1 VNILLFHQHFNT
13 PVHGGPIRSYYLGT
27 ALALKGHRVVMIT
40 SWDGPSTKLERVDG
54 IEVVY
59 LPIPYDNR
67 FSFYARVWSFLRFIV
82 SAIRSATP
90 YRTFDVCYAISAPL
104 SVAVCARW
112 MKWRHRMP
120 YWFEVGDL
128 WPDAP
133 IQLGYIRNP
142 LVIKWLL
149 AFERSTY
156 QKALGI
162 VALSGPIREAILQK
176 SPRSRVELIPNMSDA
191 DFFRPGTRDSRA
203 SLPFSSQNRLV
214 ISYIGAL
221 GAANGLDQLLHC
233 AAECLKENLAV
244 EFIICGDGAMLDS
257 LKESASRQSL
267 TNVSF
272 RGFVNRDGV
281 KALLDATDA
290 VFVSYLPA
298 PILET
303 GCPNKYFDGLAAGKL
318 IIVNFNGWIRNEIEK
333 VDCGFYINPK
343 QPREIVDQLK
353 RFLDEPSRLVAAK
366 TQARK
371 LAEEKYSRKLI
382 SERFTDL
389 FSPS

>member
-1 VNILLFHQHFNT
+1 
-13 PVHGGPIRSYYLGT
+13 
-27 ALALKGHRVVMIT
+27 M
-40 SWDGPSTKLERVDG
+40 
-54 IEVVY
+54 
-59 LPIPYDNR
+59 
-67 FSFYARVWSFLRFIV
+67 
-82 SAIRSATP
+82 
-90 YRTFDVCYAISAPL
+90 
-104 SVAVCARW
+104 
-112 MKWRHRMP
+112 
-120 YWFEVGDL
+120 
-128 WPDAP
+128 
-133 IQLGYIRNP
+133 
-142 LVIKWLL
+142 
-149 AFERSTY
+149 
-156 QKALGI
+156 GI
-162 VALSGPIREAILQK
+162 VVLSGSIREAILQK
-176 SPRSRVELIPNMSDA
+176 SPCSCVELIPNMSDA

-244 EFIICGDGAMLDS
+244 EVIICGDGAMLDS

-382 SERFTDL
+382 SERFADL